1 MTGKRW
7 GIWAAAVL
15 LAIGTQPAFAQGT
28 GALTS
33 KVELEKSTPGQNGQ
47 PATKTYLTPDVV
59 VPGDRV
65 RISLNFTNNGAQP
78 ASGVVIANP
87 IPAAL
92 VFDGTDDQAGFGVSI
107 DGGKQFAP
115 LATLTVPV
123 EGAPPRV
130 ATAADV
136 THVRWAWLDAIA
148 PGQSRSVAFFG
159 RVR

>member
-7 GIWAAAVL
+7 GILAAVAL
-15 LAIGTQPAFAQGT
+15 LAIGAEPALAQGT

-33 KVELEKSTPGQNGQ
+33 KVELEKSTPGTDGQ

-65 RISLNFTNNGAQP
+65 RISLAFTNNGAEP

-87 IPAAL
+87 IPQAL
-92 VFDGTDDQAGFGVSI
+92 LFDGTDDESGFGVSI
-107 DGGKQFAP
+107 DGGKKFAP
-115 LATLTVPV
+115 LSDLVVPV
-123 EGAPPRV
+123 EGTTPRS

-136 THVRWAWLDAIA
+136 THVRWKWADAVA
-148 PGQSRSVAFFG
+148 PGQTRTVAFFG

>member
-7 GIWAAAVL
+7 GVLAAATL
-15 LAIGTQPAFAQGT
+15 LIAGAQPALAQNT
-28 GALTS
+28 GALSS
-33 KVELEKSTPGQNGQ
+33 KVELEKSVPGRDGQ
-47 PATKTYLTPDVV
+47 TATKTYLTPDVV

-65 RISLNFTNNGAQP
+65 RISLAFTNNGSKP

-87 IPAAL
+87 IPKAL
-92 VFDGTDDQAGFGVSI
+92 LFDGTDDPAGFGVSI

-115 LATLTVPV
+115 LSELSVPID
-123 EGAPPRV
+123 GAVPRA

-136 THVRWAWLDAIA
+136 THVRWKWTDAVA
-148 PGQSRSVAFFG
+148 PGQTRTVAFFG

>member
-1 MTGKRW
+1 MTGKKW
-7 GIWAAAVL
+7 GILAAAAL
-15 LAIGTQPAFAQGT
+15 LAVGAPPALAQNTGT
-28 GALTS
+28 LTS
-33 KVELEKSTPGQNGQ
+33 KVELEKSISATDGQ

-65 RISLNFTNNGAQP
+65 RISLAFTNNGAEP

-87 IPAAL
+87 IPQAL
-92 VFDGTDDQAGFGVSI
+92 LFDGTDDEAGFGVSV

-115 LATLTVPV
+115 LSDLAVPV
-123 EGAPPRV
+123 EGGAARP

-136 THVRWAWLDAIA
+136 THVRWKWADAVA
-148 PGQSRSVAFFG
+148 PGQTRTVAFFG

>member
-7 GIWAAAVL
+7 NILAAAAL
-15 LAIGTQPAFAQGT
+15 LMIGAQSALAQGT
-28 GALTS
+28 GTLTS
-33 KVELEKSTPGQNGQ
+33 KVELETSIPGNDGQ
-47 PATKTYLTPDVV
+47 PARRTYRAPDVV

-65 RISLNFTNNGAQP
+65 RISLAFTNNGTEP

-87 IPAAL
+87 IPSAL
-92 VFDGTDDQAGFGVSI
+92 IFDGTDDQAGFVVSV

-115 LATLTVPV
+115 LSDLSVPV
-123 EGAPPRV
+123 DGAAPRA

-136 THVRWAWLDAIA
+136 THVRWTWADPVA
-148 PGQSRSVAFFG
+148 PGRTRTVAFFG

>member
-7 GIWAAAVL
+7 GIWAAAGL
-15 LAIGTQPAFAQGT
+15 LMIGAQPALAQST
-28 GALTS
+28 SALTT
-33 KVELEKSTPGQNGQ
+33 KVEVEKSVAGPDGQ
-47 PATKTYLTPDVV
+47 PAAKSYHTPDVV

-78 ASGVVIANP
+78 ASGVVISNP

-92 VFDGTDDQAGFGVSI
+92 LFDGTDDPAGFGVSV

-115 LATLTVPV
+115 LGALSVPV
-123 EGAPPRV
+123 EGAAPRP
-130 ATAADV
+130 ATLADV
-136 THVRWAWLDAIA
+136 THVRWTWPDAIA

>member
-1 MTGKRW
+1 MTGKKW
-7 GIWAAAVL
+7 GILAAAAL
-15 LAIGTQPAFAQGT
+15 LAVGAPPALAQNIGT
-28 GALTS
+28 LTS
-33 KVELEKSTPGQNGQ
+33 KVELEKSISATDGK

-65 RISLNFTNNGAQP
+65 RISLAFTNKGAQP

-87 IPAAL
+87 IPQAL
-92 VFDGTDDQAGFGVSI
+92 LFDGTDEEAGFGVSV

-115 LATLTVPV
+115 LSDLAVPV
-123 EGAPPRV
+123 EYGAARP

-136 THVRWAWLDAIA
+136 THVRWKWADAVA
-148 PGQSRSVAFFG
+148 PGQTRTVAFFG